1 MKIRPLHDWA
11 IIKKHE
17 AEEKTKG
24 GILIP
29 ESARDIPTRGTV
41 VAIGPGRYKAE
52 MGKRKR
58 FVPTIVKPGQQIYFM
73 EYAALEFEVDNEI
86 ITFIREYD
94 ILGTFED
101 KDKPLIKKAGAASA
115 AQKTATR
122 KTAKTEKKT
131 KKKTSKDT
139 KKAKAKKTEK
149 KTVKKTTSKVIKK
162 VQKKGKKKATL
173 KKPVTKK
180 LQTKRRK

>member
-58 FVPTIVKPGQQIYFM
+58 FIPTIVKPGQQIYFM
-73 EYAALEFEVDNEI
+73 EYATLEFEVDNEM

-101 KDKPLIKKAGAASA
+101 EDKPMIKIAKTVPD
-115 AQKTATR
+115 AQKT
-122 KTAKTEKKT
+122 TAKEKAKSEKTT
-131 KKKTSKDT
+131 KKKTSKET
-139 KKAKAKKTEK
+139 KKVKTKKTEK
-149 KTVKKTTSKVIKK
+149 KAAKKITSKVIKK

-173 KKPVTKK
+173 KKPITKRP
-180 LQTKRRK
+180 QTKRRK